1 MQYEQF
7 FLFICIIKHPSI
19 DLISLRFCFEN
30 SRQIDFNQ
38 YWIICLH
45 ERLYVRKQGLTPFYR
60 DIFPLLLSLEKSLKG
75 RCIWKTI
82 NQADCTTVVMT
93 GIDFIMLVNY

>member
-45 ERLYVRKQGLTPFYR
+45 ERLYVGKQDLTPFYR
-60 DIFPLLLSLEKSLKG
+60 DIFPLFLSLEKSLKG
-75 RCIWKTI
+75 RCI
-82 NQADCTTVVMT
+82 
-93 GIDFIMLVNY
+93 